1 MDLINLKL
9 KYPFLTKGEKLV
21 FPTLLANAL
30 LSQAS
35 STGIKPYITI
45 GNRVYLLGSDTHNF
59 GLRLMDMRV
68 TNGKTKVGGI
78 EIDANLLWKTLK
90 KYCLVLYPMSLAE
103 AIHMSKEKEKRAF
116 LSPGYDFKA
125 GQDVGEF

>member
-9 KYPFLTKGEKLV
+9 KYPFLVKQEKLV

-35 STGIKPYITI
+35 STGLKPLLHFDGRT
-45 GNRVYLLGSDTHNF
+45 YLLGSDIHNF

-68 TNGKTKVGGI
+68 TNGKTKINGI
-78 EIDANLLWKTLK
+78 EINANVLWKELK
-90 KYCLVLYPMSLAE
+90 KYCLMLYPMALAE